1 MAACYKRT
9 SLFQCSNGIFGK
21 LLVRSIIFF
30 NNIAV
35 GMHLLNSL
43 LHYFD
48 MTFISFELT
57 VSGILLLPLRSS
69 VVGCV
74 FSNKS

>member
-1 MAACYKRT
+1 MFQ
-9 SLFQCSNGIFGK
+9 LFNGIFGK
-21 LLVRSIIFF
+21 LLVRRIVFF

-43 LHYFD
+43 LYYFD
-48 MTFISFELT
+48 MTFRSFELT
-57 VSGILLLPLRSS
+57 VSGILFPPIRSS
-69 VVGCV
+69 VVGCA

>member
-1 MAACYKRT
+1 MLKKRT
-9 SLFQCSNGIFGK
+9 SLFQLSNGIFGK
-21 LLVRSIIFF
+21 LLVRRIIFF

-35 GMHLLNSL
+35 RMHLLNSL

-48 MTFISFELT
+48 MTFLSFELT
-57 VSGILLLPLRSS
+57 VSGILFLPLRSS
-69 VVGCV
+69 VVGCA